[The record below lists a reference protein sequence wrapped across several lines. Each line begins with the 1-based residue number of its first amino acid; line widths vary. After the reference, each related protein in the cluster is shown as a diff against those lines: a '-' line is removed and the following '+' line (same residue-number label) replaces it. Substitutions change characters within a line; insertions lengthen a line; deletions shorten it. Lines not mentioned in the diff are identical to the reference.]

1 MARWRYYL
9 GFWSRRTTATVVPA
23 ATPSQARTR
32 VKARRKMG
40 YGSLVSLQQAN
51 DADSRLIRKGIWVS
65 RRRDGSSPQFGSAM
79 SRAAA
84 KRQRSGYR
92 PWL

>member
-23 ATPSQARTR
+23 ATPAKARSR
-32 VKARRKMG
+32 VQARRKAC
-40 YGSLVSLQQAN
+40 YGTLLSLQQAK
-51 DADSRLIRKGIWVS
+51 AVDSRLIRRGVWVS

>member
-51 DADSRLIRKGIWVS
+51 DADSRLIRKGIWVR

>member
-23 ATPSQARTR
+23 ANPSQAGSR
-32 VKARRKMG
+32 VKARRKTG

-51 DADSRLIRKGIWVS
+51 DNDSRLIRKGIWVR
-65 RRRDGSSPQFGSAM
+65 RRRDGSSPQFGSSTA
-79 SRAAA
+79 RAIAR
-84 KRQRSGYR
+84 RQRSGYR

>member
-23 ATPSQARTR
+23 ATPSQARSH
-32 VKARRKMG
+32 VQACRKTG

-51 DADSRLIRKGIWVS
+51 DADSRLIRKGIWVR
-65 RRRDGSSPQFGSAM
+65 RRRDGSSPQFGSSKA
-79 SRAAA
+79 RATAR
-84 KRQRSGYR
+84 RQRSGYR

>member
-9 GFWSRRTTATVVPA
+9 GFWNRRTTATVVPA

-40 YGSLVSLQQAN
+40 YGSLVSLEQAD
-51 DADSRLIRKGIWVS
+51 DADSRLIRKGIWVR

>member
-1 MARWRYYL
+1 MAPWRYYL

-23 ATPSQARTR
+23 ASPSQARSR
-32 VKARRKMG
+32 VQACRKTG

-51 DADSRLIRKGIWVS
+51 DNDSRLIRKGIWVR
-65 RRRDGSSPQFGSAM
+65 RRRDGSTPQFGSSAA
-79 SRAAA
+79 RAKAR
-84 KRQRSGYR
+84 RQYSGYR

>member
-23 ATPSQARTR
+23 VTPGQARSR
-32 VKARRKMG
+32 VKARHKAG

-51 DADSRLIRKGIWVS
+51 DADSRLIRKGIWVR
-65 RRRDGSSPQFGSAM
+65 RRRDGSSL
-79 SRAAA
+79 R
-84 KRQRSGYR
+84 
-92 PWL
+92 

>member
-1 MARWRYYL
+1 MAPWRYYL

-23 ATPSQARTR
+23 ATPSQARSR
-32 VKARRKMG
+32 VQACRKTG

-51 DADSRLIRKGIWVS
+51 DADSRLIRKGIWVR

>member
-23 ATPSQARTR
+23 ATPSQARSR
-32 VKARRKMG
+32 LQARHQAG

-51 DADSRLIRKGIWVS
+51 DADSHLIRKGNWVR
-65 RRRDGSSPQFGSAM
+65 RRRDCSSPQFGSAM
-79 SRAAA
+79 SGAAA
-84 KRQRSGYR
+84 KRQSSGYR

>member
-23 ATPSQARTR
+23 VTPGQARSR
-32 VKARRKMG
+32 VKACHKAG

-51 DADSRLIRKGIWVS
+51 DADSRLIRKGNWVR
-65 RRRDGSSPQFGSAM
+65 RRRDGSSL
-79 SRAAA
+79 R
-84 KRQRSGYR
+84 
-92 PWL
+92 